1 MSDRQTSIMW
11 GVTDQQNV
19 AYFQIIMSNS
29 VNQQPRNQPTLSSL
43 PCCSCL
49 QASIIANPFCST
61 QWLTH
66 STIPEGAKSFSY
78 TTVCLM
84 TSPHHFPAELF
95 WGVAVGSF
103 PQNHTPFPLKQ
114 NNTISHK
121 LWGLIALNHMRSV
134 WLYHAAQA
142 NISVL
147 EIQSANAIIK
157 RERERESDD
166 EDRLPSSFSPTKS
179 SGAIKWFSLRLDMI
193 WVMHHISRVLQSHL
207 PHQRK
212 NQDEVLFSISTT
224 VWDRTSWSCP

>member
-1 MSDRQTSIMW
+1 
-11 GVTDQQNV
+11 
-19 AYFQIIMSNS
+19 MSNT
-29 VNQQPRNQPTLSSL
+29 VNQQPTNELTQNFLL
-43 PCCSCL
+43 CCSCL
-49 QASIIANPFCST
+49 EASIITNPFCST

-95 WGVAVGSF
+95 WGDAVGSF

-134 WLYHAAQA
+134 WLYHAVEA

-147 EIQSANAIIK
+147 KIQSGNAIIK
-157 RERERESDD
+157 RERDD
-166 EDRLPSSFSPTKS
+166 EDRWPLSFHPCQV
-179 SGAIKWFSLRLDMI
+179 KWCNQMIFSLLRYDLSYESHQQHL
-193 WVMHHISRVLQSHL
+193 HH
-207 PHQRK
+207 
-212 NQDEVLFSISTT
+212 
-224 VWDRTSWSCP
+224 

>member
-1 MSDRQTSIMW
+1 MSDRQTSNS
-11 GVTDQQNV
+11 VNV
-19 AYFQIIMSNS
+19 AYFRIIVSNS

-84 TSPHHFPAELF
+84 TSPHHFPAELL

-134 WLYHAAQA
+134 WLYHPAQA
-142 NISVL
+142 NTSVL
-147 EIQSANAIIK
+147 ETQSANAIIK
-157 RERERESDD
+157 RERDRESERES
-166 EDRLPSSFSPTKS
+166 ETERERE
-179 SGAIKWFSLRLDMI
+179 G
-193 WVMHHISRVLQSHL
+193 VMMRTDCPRHFPPLSQVVQSNDFL
-207 PHQRK
+207 
-212 NQDEVLFSISTT
+212 SA
-224 VWDRTSWSCP
+224 